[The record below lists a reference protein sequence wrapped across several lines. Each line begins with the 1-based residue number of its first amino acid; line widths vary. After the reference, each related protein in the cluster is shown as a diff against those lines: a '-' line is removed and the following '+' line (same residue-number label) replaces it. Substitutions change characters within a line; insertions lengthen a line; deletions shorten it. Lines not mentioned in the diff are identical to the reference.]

1 MMLPGFVQRMP
12 RFHGDIMSVL
22 QPYCERAR
30 NQYDI
35 QKRNPLLPEVED
47 STVPVK
53 KYQCIITVQQHASRR
68 NNTYS

>member
-1 MMLPGFVQRMP
+1 
-12 RFHGDIMSVL
+12 MSVL